1 MEENIKKVK
10 KLKKLLHGEAKEEFA
25 EPLEKLLREYKQRG
39 EIIESFIWQTN
50 FDMKI
55 LEEDYIEKSKI
66 KEILNKAEVM
76 DYYTLSDVIEDLEK
90 LLK

>member
-1 MEENIKKVK
+1 MEENIKKIK
-10 KLKKLLHGEAKEEFA
+10 KLKKLLNGEAKEEFG
-25 EPLEKLLREYKQRG
+25 EPLEKLLKEYDQRG

-66 KEILNKAEVM
+66 KQILDKAEVM
-76 DYYTLSDVIEDLEK
+76 DYYTLSNVIEDLEN